1 MKIPFHVDLSGKTAV
16 VTGGSGVLCSQM
28 ARALAACG
36 AQVALIN
43 RSLENGRRVAEEI
56 GSQAEAFAAD
66 VTDLASLKKAQ
77 ADITE
82 RFGPVSILING
93 AGGNR
98 PEATTED
105 EQYDPARDAL
115 RDFFHLDPEGI
126 RAVMDLNYLGTLLPT
141 QVFARDMAG
150 RPGACVVNISSM
162 AAYLPLTRVISYG
175 GAKAAI
181 NNLTLWMATYFAKA
195 GLRVNAIA
203 PGFFLTEQNR
213 ALLLTP
219 EGQLAPRTRKILDNT
234 PMGRLGQP
242 EELIG
247 ALLYLVSEEAAGFV
261 TGVTIPVDGGF
272 LAYSGV

>member
-115 RDFFHLDPEGI
+115 RDFFQLDPEGI
-126 RAVMDLNYLGTLLPT
+126 RAVMDLNYMGSLLPT
-141 QVFARDMAG
+141 QVFAREMTG

-162 AAYLPLTRVISYG
+162 AAYQPMTRVMAYA

-181 NNLTLWMATYFAKA
+181 NSLTKA
-195 GLRVNAIA
+195 LAMEYMHRPLRINAVA
-203 PGFFLTEQNR
+203 PGGMMTNIAANMR
-213 ALLLTP
+213 PP
-219 EGQLAPRTRKILDNT
+219 EGFDPELVKRYT
-234 PMGRLGQP
+234 PLRG
-242 EELIG
+242 
-247 ALLYLVSEEAAGFV
+247 LVE
-261 TGVTIPVDGGF
+261 VDDVADMVAF
-272 LAYSGV
+272 LASDAASGYHGAIISIDKGITAG

>member
-36 AQVALIN
+36 ARVALIN
-43 RSLENGRRVAEEI
+43 RSLENGRRVAQEI

-115 RDFFHLDPEGI
+115 RDFFQLDPEGI

-203 PGFFLTEQNR
+203 PGYTMTDILKTVPQD
-213 ALLLTP
+213 LLDKFAAMTML
-219 EGQLAPRTRKILDNT
+219 
-234 PMGRLGQP
+234 GRLGQP
-242 EELIG
+242 HEIASA
-247 ALLYLVSEEAAGFV
+247 ALFLASDESSYI
-261 TGVTIPVDGGF
+261 TGQVLQVDGGMR
-272 LAYSGV
+272 L